1 MNTVCRYIWVE
12 WHHREIKVNFGNWRK
27 VSDHE
32 TYEVLERF
40 SAVNKVELAWFMN
53 EFIGQSYPQQQEFSL
68 GDLGVS
74 FHRNV
79 TSNLRASIA
88 SLSAKEGKDN

>member
-1 MNTVCRYIWVE
+1 M
-12 WHHREIKVNFGNWRK
+12 
-27 VSDHE
+27 
-32 TYEVLERF
+32 
-40 SAVNKVELAWFMN
+40 NKVELAWFMN
-53 EFIGQSYPQQQEFSL
+53 EFIGQSCLQQQAFSL
-68 GDLGVS
+68 GDIGVS

>member
-1 MNTVCRYIWVE
+1 M
-12 WHHREIKVNFGNWRK
+12 
-27 VSDHE
+27 
-32 TYEVLERF
+32 
-40 SAVNKVELAWFMN
+40 NKVELAWFMN